1 MKLKDARHLSPKA
14 QEALRYRVVRAVVD
28 QGMSQTEAT
37 EVFGVSRTAVYEWV
51 KAYRQRGA
59 RALKAKKQGRKTS
72 SSLAGYQAA
81 TVVSLIQSKTPD
93 ELDLPFEL
101 WTRAAVQQLIEKRY
115 GICISVWTVGR
126 YLKRWGMT
134 PQKPVRRAYEQ
145 EEEEVKKWQEND
157 YPKIAQLAQQEGA
170 EIHWEDEMGIRADA
184 QGGHCYSKRGQ
195 TPVVKDTG
203 RRFGCNLIS
212 TVTNQG
218 KLTFRVFGGTFN
230 SERMIEFLQR
240 LIRQTPNPI
249 FLIAD
254 RHPVHLSRQ
263 VNRWLEAHDD
273 QIRMFL
279 LPAYSPELNPDE
291 LLNHDLKAN
300 AVGRKRVRTQSEMV
314 SNVRR
319 YLHRRQKQPQV
330 IRNFFQEQHVNYA
343 A

>member
-1 MKLKDARHLSPKA
+1 MKLKDARQLSPKA

-28 QGMSQTEAT
+28 KGMSQTEAT
-37 EVFGVSRTAVYEWV
+37 EVFRVSRTAVYQWV
-51 KAYRQRGA
+51 KAYRHGGA
-59 RALKAKKQGRKTS
+59 RALKAKKPGRRTS

-81 TVVSLIQSKTPD
+81 TVVRLIQSNTPE
-93 ELDLPFEL
+93 ELGLPWGL
-101 WTRAAVQQLIEKRY
+101 WTRAAVQQLIEARY
-115 GICISVWTVGR
+115 EISVSVWTVGR

-157 YPKIAQLAQQEGA
+157 YPQIAKLAQQEGA

-184 QGGHCYSKRGQ
+184 QGGYCYSKQGQ

-203 RRFGCNLIS
+203 KRFGCNLIS

-218 KLTFRVFGGTFN
+218 KLSFQVFDGSFN
-230 SERMIEFLQR
+230 SERMIEFLRR

-249 FLIAD
+249 FLIGD
-254 RHPVHLSRQ
+254 RHPVHLSRK
-263 VNRWLEAHDD
+263 VNRWLEAHDE

-300 AVGRKRVRTQSEMV
+300 AVGRKRVRTQSEMIA
-314 SNVRR
+314 NVRR

-330 IRNFFQEQHVNYA
+330 IRNFFQEQHVDYA

>member
-14 QEALRYRVVRAVVD
+14 QEALRCRVVRAVVD
-28 QGMSQTEAT
+28 KGMSQTEAT
-37 EVFGVSRTAVYEWV
+37 QVFGVGRTAVYQWV
-51 KAYRQRGA
+51 KAYRQGGT
-59 RALKAKKQGRKTS
+59 RALKAKKRGRQTS

-81 TVVSLIQSKTPD
+81 TVVRLIQSKTPD
-93 ELDLPFEL
+93 ELGLPFEL

-157 YPKIAQLAQQEGA
+157 YPQIAQLAQQEGA
-170 EIHWEDEMGIRADA
+170 EIHWEDEMGIQADA
-184 QGGHCYSKRGQ
+184 QGGYCYSKRGR

-203 RRFGCNLIS
+203 KRFGCNLIS

-218 KLTFRVFGGTFN
+218 QLTFQVFKGTFD
-230 SERMIEFLQR
+230 SEVMIEFLRR
-240 LIRQTPNPI
+240 LIRQTPNQI

-254 RHPVHLSRQ
+254 RHPVHLSRK

-273 QIRMFL
+273 QIKMFL

-314 SNVRR
+314 TNVRR
-319 YLHRRQKQPQV
+319 YLNRRQKQPQV
-330 IRNFFQEQHVNYA
+330 IRNLFQEQHVNYA